1 MSKFTTPA
9 LQNFRGALMKK
20 IIFLL
25 IALLGISNLYA
36 NHKNINLAFEL
47 KKIEAE
53 HGGKIGLYVINRN
66 NWQNLAYQQSFY
78 FPICSTY
85 KFLVVGAILKQSMTN
100 KDLLDEKIKISSNE
114 ITGYSPITSKYIDK
128 KISVAEL
135 CRASILSD
143 NTASNL
149 LIHKL
154 GGLKKLREFT
164 RSLNDNATKVA
175 HLEPAINKVD
185 LTTNLNKTTP
195 KIMARDINKLAF
207 SDDVLDKEHR
217 LLLKKWLKEN
227 DTGDNRIASAIPN
240 HWEIGDKTGTCEYGT
255 TNDVAII
262 WPEDNRAI
270 AMSIFY
276 TQSKKDAKS
285 KDKVL
290 QQVAKILLEKL
301 ELDEEQEKSKDSENH
316 E

>member
-1 MSKFTTPA
+1 MLS
-9 LQNFRGALMKK
+9 
-20 IIFLL
+20 
-25 IALLGISNLYA
+25 ISNLYA
-36 NHKNINLAFEL
+36 NQKNINLAFEL
-47 KKIEAE
+47 KKIEAK

-66 NWQNLAYQQSFY
+66 NGENLAYQQSFY

-100 KDLLDEKIKISSNE
+100 KDLLEEKIKILPEE
-114 ITGYSPITSKYIDK
+114 ITGYSPITRKHIDK

-164 RSLNDNATKVA
+164 LSLNDTATKVA
-175 HLEPAINKVD
+175 NLEPSINKVD
-185 LTTNLNKTTP
+185 LNTNLNKTTP

-227 DTGDNRIASAIPN
+227 DTGDNRIASVIPD

-255 TNDVAII
+255 TNDVAVI
-262 WPEDNRAI
+262 WPEDSRAI

-276 TQSKKDAKS
+276 TQAEKDAKS

-290 QQVAKILLEKL
+290 QKVTKILLEKL
-301 ELDEEQEKSKDSENH
+301 AIEEKQEKSKDH

>member
-1 MSKFTTPA
+1 
-9 LQNFRGALMKK
+9 MKK
-20 IIFLL
+20 ITILF
-25 IALLGISNLYA
+25 IALLSLNNLYA
-36 NHKNINLAFEL
+36 SHKNINLAFEL
-47 KKIEAE
+47 KKIEAK

-66 NWQNLAYQQSFY
+66 NGENLAYQQSFY

-100 KDLLDEKIKISSNE
+100 KELLDEKIKILPE
-114 ITGYSPITSKYIDK
+114 DITGYSPVTRKHIGEKITIE
-128 KISVAEL
+128 EL
-135 CRASILSD
+135 CKASILSD

-164 RSLNDNATKVA
+164 LSLNDKATKVA
-175 HLEPAINKVD
+175 HLEPTINKVD

-207 SDDVLDKEHR
+207 SDDILDKEHR

-227 DTGDNRIASAIPN
+227 DTGDNRIASAIPD

-262 WPEDNRAI
+262 WPEDSRAI

-276 TQSKKDAKS
+276 TQSEKEAKS
-285 KDKVL
+285 KDRIL
-290 QQVAKILLEKL
+290 RQVTRILLEKL
-301 ELDEEQEKSKDSENH
+301 ELETETEQEKNKDH

>member
-1 MSKFTTPA
+1 
-9 LQNFRGALMKK
+9 MKK
-20 IIFLL
+20 IIFIV
-25 IALLGISNLYA
+25 IALLSSNNLYA
-36 NHKNINLAFEL
+36 NTKNINLAFQL

-66 NWQNLAYQQSFY
+66 NGENLAYQPSFY

-85 KFLVVGAILKQSMTN
+85 KFLVVGAILKQSMSN
-100 KDLLDEKIKISSNE
+100 KNLLDKQIKILPNE
-114 ITGYSPITSKYIDK
+114 ITGYSPITKKYINK
-128 KISVAEL
+128 KISVSEL

-149 LIHKL
+149 LIHIL

-164 RSLNDNATKVA
+164 ISLNDKATKVA
-175 HLEPAINKVD
+175 SFEPSINKVN

-195 KIMARDINKLAF
+195 KIIARDINKLAF
-207 SDDVLDKEHR
+207 SDSTLDKKHR
-217 LLLKKWLKEN
+217 LLFKKWLKAN
-227 DTGDNRIASAIPN
+227 NTGDDRIAAAIPD
-240 HWEIGDKTGTCEYGT
+240 HWEIGDKTGTCEYGS

-262 WPEDNRAI
+262 WPKDNKAI

-276 TQSKKDAKS
+276 TQSEKDAKS

-290 QQVAKILLEKL
+290 QQVAKILLDKL
-301 ELDEEQEKSKDSENH
+301 ELNTKQEKSKDSKDH

>member
-1 MSKFTTPA
+1 
-9 LQNFRGALMKK
+9 MKK
-20 IIFLL
+20 AILLL
-25 IALLGISNLYA
+25 IALFGINNLYA
-36 NHKNINLAFEL
+36 NHKNISLAFEL
-47 KKIEAE
+47 KKIEAQ
-53 HGGKIGLYVINRN
+53 HGGKIGVYVINRN
-66 NWQNLAYQQSFY
+66 DGENLAYQQSFY

-100 KDLLDEKIKISSNE
+100 KELLDEKIKILPEN
-114 ITGYSPITSKYIDK
+114 ITGYSPVTRKYIGK
-128 KISVAEL
+128 KITVAEL
-135 CRASILSD
+135 CKASILSD

-149 LIHKL
+149 LINKL

-164 RSLNDNATKVA
+164 RSLDDKATKVA
-175 HLEPAINKVD
+175 HLEPTINKVD

-207 SDDVLDKEHR
+207 SDDILDKEHR
-217 LLLKKWLKEN
+217 LLLKKWLKAN
-227 DTGDNRIASAIPN
+227 NTGDNRIAAAIPD
-240 HWEIGDKTGTCEYGT
+240 HWQIGDKTGTCEYGT

-262 WPEDNRAI
+262 WPEDNRAV

-285 KDKVL
+285 KDRIL
-290 QQVAKILLEKL
+290 RQVTRILLEKL
-301 ELDEEQEKSKDSENH
+301 ELDTEQEKNKDSEDH